1 MIICLPGLLLW
12 GNAGNVLQHGQNL
25 RIEAMEVGPL
35 DAGTVNPAKVVQ
47 CGANL

>member
-1 MIICLPGLLLW
+1 MVICLLGLLLW
-12 GNAGNVLQHGQNL
+12 GNAGNVLQNGQNL

-35 DAGTVNPAKVVQ
+35 DAGTVNSAKVVQ